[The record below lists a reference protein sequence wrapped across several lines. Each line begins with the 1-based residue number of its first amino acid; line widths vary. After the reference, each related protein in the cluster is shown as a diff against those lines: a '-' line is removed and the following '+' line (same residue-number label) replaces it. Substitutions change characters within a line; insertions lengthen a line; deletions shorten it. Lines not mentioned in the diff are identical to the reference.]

1 MRTRMDTLIRS
12 VHHIEMYLQR
22 YAESM
27 DPSAMGCKDCIC
39 GRMSS
44 GQEEPKTVF
53 PQEAWLD
60 RQGVMDYLKISY
72 RTYYRLK
79 ANGTLQPHRLGGRD
93 YFFIFQLEQ
102 AKNESIRRGR
112 L

>member
-12 VHHIEMYLQR
+12 VHHIEMYLQK
-22 YAESM
+22 YVESV
-27 DPSAMGCKDCIC
+27 DLSAKTCKDCIC

-44 GQEEPKTVF
+44 EQEAPKTVL
-53 PQEAWLD
+53 PQGDWLD

-79 ANGTLQPHRLGGRD
+79 ANGTLKPHRFGGRD
-93 YFFIFQLEQ
+93 YYFIFQLEQ